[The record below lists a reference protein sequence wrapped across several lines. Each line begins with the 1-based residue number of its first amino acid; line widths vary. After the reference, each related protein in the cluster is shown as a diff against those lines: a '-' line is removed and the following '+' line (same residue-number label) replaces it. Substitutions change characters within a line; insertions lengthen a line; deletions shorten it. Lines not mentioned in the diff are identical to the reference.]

1 LRIRYRSKPGSPIG
15 DKDEGRLARR
25 ALALQRWTSG
35 HDAFSRAGGTVNA
48 NVAPGPALD
57 DAHIRPPCA
66 SMMER
71 EIDNPMPIPLVLV
84 VKKALNN

>member
-1 LRIRYRSKPGSPIG
+1 MPGGPIDG
-15 DKDEGRLARR
+15 KGGGRLARR
-25 ALALQRWTSG
+25 DLAPKHWTSG
-35 HDAFSRAGGTVNA
+35 HDTCSRTWGSVNE

-71 EIDNPMPIPLVLV
+71 QIDNPMPIPFGLV
-84 VKKALNN
+84 VKNALNN

>member
-1 LRIRYRSKPGSPIG
+1 MN
-15 DKDEGRLARR
+15 
-25 ALALQRWTSG
+25 
-35 HDAFSRAGGTVNA
+35 V
-48 NVAPGPALD
+48 NVAPGPTLD

-71 EIDNPMPIPLVLV
+71 QIDNPIPIPLGLV

>member
-1 LRIRYRSKPGSPIG
+1 MGK
-15 DKDEGRLARR
+15 KDGNRLAGRDP
-25 ALALQRWTSG
+25 APKHWTSG
-35 HDAFSRAGGTVNA
+35 HDPCSRTCGSVNA

-66 SMMER
+66 SMIER
-71 EIDNPMPIPLVLV
+71 QIDNPIPIPLGLV